1 MNLELFIANR
11 IVARG
16 EPGFSRPITRI
27 TILSIV
33 LGLAAMIVAV
43 AIVTG
48 FQQQIRDKV
57 IGFGSHIQITR
68 YDSNVS
74 YEPEPVEM
82 EEADLD
88 RIRRIEGVRHVQPFA
103 IKAGIIKT
111 EDQMEGVVLRGVG
124 NDYDWSFFSPRMV
137 EGTVFHVSDTG
148 KTDAIILSKN
158 LASRLKLSVGQEIRM
173 YFIIENTT
181 RGRKFHISG
190 IYETGL
196 EDFDNTYVLG
206 DIGHIQKLNN
216 WTPGQVSGYE
226 VLIDHFRDIDKITQ
240 TVYNEVPYDLDAMNI
255 RQLYPQ
261 MFDWLK
267 LQDMNVAIILILMVM
282 VAGITM
288 ISTLLIL
295 ILERTGMIGILKAL
309 GAANWSVRKI
319 FLYNAVYLI
328 GKGMLW
334 GNVFGLGICLLQ
346 KHFGLF
352 RLPQES
358 YYVSVVPINLDPW
371 HILLLNLGTLIICTL
386 MLIVPSYI
394 IARIMPAR
402 AIRFN

>member
-16 EPGFSRPITRI
+16 EPGFARPITRI
-27 TILSIV
+27 TIFSIV
-33 LGLAAMIVAV
+33 LGLAAMIVSM

-74 YEPEPVEM
+74 YEPEAVEL
-82 EEADLD
+82 EQTYLD
-88 RIRRIEGVRHVQPFA
+88 RIREIDGVQHVQPFS
-103 IKAGIIKT
+103 IKAGIMKT
-111 EDQMEGVVLRGVG
+111 EDQMEGVVLKGVG
-124 NDYDWSFFSPRMV
+124 SDFDWSFFGGRMT
-137 EGTVFHVSDTG
+137 EGTIFRVSDTG

-158 LASRLKLSVGQEIRM
+158 LASRLELSVGQEIRM
-173 YFIIENTT
+173 YFIIDNTT
-181 RGRKFHISG
+181 RGRKFRISG

-226 VLIDHFRDIDKITQ
+226 IMINDFRDLDKITQ
-240 TVYNEVPYDLDAMNI
+240 TVYNEIPYDLDAMNI

-261 MFDWLK
+261 MFDWLE
-267 LQDMNVAIILILMVM
+267 LQDTNVAIILVLMVL

-295 ILERTGMIGILKAL
+295 ILERTNMIGILKAL
-309 GAANWSVRKI
+309 GATDWRVRKI
-319 FLYNAVYLI
+319 FLYNALYLI
-328 GKGMLW
+328 GKGLLW
-334 GNVFGLGICLLQ
+334 GDILGLGLCLVQ
-346 KHFGLF
+346 KHFGLI

-358 YYVSVVPINLDPW
+358 YYVSVVPINLDPV
-371 HILLLNLGTLIICTL
+371 HIVLLNLGTLIICSL

-394 IARIMPAR
+394 IARIMPAK